1 MVDSN
6 TIYKWRHVARVV
18 IEAVSPLMVGSGD
31 KSILTDA
38 EVAVDAN
45 GLPFIPGTAL
55 AGVLRHMYGVGADSE
70 DTLWGFVRGDKGH
83 GSRLFFSEA
92 RLIGPDGLPVDG
104 LRPDLGGEFFT
115 ELTAGLPVRH
125 HVRIGHKGTA
135 ENAGKYDNRVVIKG
149 ARFCFEIEAIGQ
161 SDDDGGADL
170 AAIVRLF
177 GRADLRLGGGTRD
190 GYGAMR
196 LVSAQCRSFDLGRDG
211 DFEAYAALGSQ
222 LGVDVPGGVSLAAP
236 ENSDGCEVLRLHL
249 APADFFLFGAAEA
262 DLSGD
267 ADMMPVTESEVVWE
281 ADGKPRIAKR
291 RILIPASSVKG
302 ALAHRTAFHYNK
314 LTCVAAESG
323 DIAAHSGQRNE
334 AVRELFGYQEADGE
348 RRLHCGKVI
357 MSDVILPDADA
368 TKLLNHVAIDRFT
381 GGAKAGALFTE
392 RVAATGRGFN
402 LDVVVV
408 NADSVSPEARKAFL
422 LALRDMATGM
432 LPLGGGNGRGNGFFK
447 ADEDTISLINRKL
460 DDAK

>member
-18 IEAVSPLMVGSGD
+18 IEAASPLMVGSGD

-55 AGVLRHMYGVGADSE
+55 AGVLRHMSGVGADSE

-104 LRPDLGGEFFT
+104 LSPELCGDFFA
-115 ELTAGLPVRH
+115 ELTTGLPVRH
-125 HVRIGHKGTA
+125 HVRIGHRGTA

-161 SDDDGGADL
+161 SGGDGGADAL
-170 AAIVRLF
+170 AAIVGLF
-177 GRADLRLGGGTRD
+177 GRADLRLGGGTRG

-196 LVSAQCRSFDLGRDG
+196 LVSAQCRSFDLGNDA
-211 DFEAYAALGSQ
+211 DFEAYAALGSR
-222 LGVDVPGGVSLAAP
+222 LGVDVPGGLSLAVS
-236 ENSDGCEVLRLHL
+236 ESSDGCEVLRLRL

-262 DLSGD
+262 DLTGD
-267 ADMMPVTESEVVWE
+267 ADMMPVTESEVEWE
-281 ADGKPRIAKR
+281 ADGKPRIARR

-314 LTCVAAESG
+314 LTWVSAEAG
-323 DIAAHSGQRNE
+323 DVAAHSGQRNE
-334 AVRELFGYQEADGE
+334 AVRELFGYQEADGG
-348 RRLHCGKVI
+348 RMLHCGKVI

-368 TKLLNHVAIDRFT
+368 SKLLNHVAIDRFT
-381 GGAKAGALFTE
+381 GGARAGALFTE

-408 NADSVSPEARKAFL
+408 NADRVSPEARKAFL

-432 LPLGGGNGRGNGFFK
+432 LPLGGGSGRGNGFFK

-460 DDAK
+460 ADA